1 MSPPLSECR
10 RTSLFRPRASLLRVT
25 SISQSNP
32 ANVPASDCR
41 SGAFLRC
48 CSTAKERASIT
59 LSACGISAGTGATCG
74 QPRSDGYGREANDGS
89 TAAPFGRRRRERCRC
104 ERCSR
109 APARCRKQQR
119 RFTAFRNR
127 VANTTRVGRVLDNH
141 MVFSGARIS
150 PRGTAGHSPCP
161 LAPIRLANGLA

>member
-104 ERCSR
+104 ERCSP
-109 APARCRKQQR
+109 APRGDRVDHCNSCTSFAAVHES
-119 RFTAFRNR
+119 AFG
-127 VANTTRVGRVLDNH
+127 TTRTLGDVRLESEKRSKPDIESTSPNDRV
-141 MVFSGARIS
+141 
-150 PRGTAGHSPCP
+150 
-161 LAPIRLANGLA
+161 